1 MLFRLCIYYR
11 KIKVKLKINCKI
23 QDIPTIKNFANP
35 VWDNHKYHN
44 NFHNKDQIYLV
55 QKYYYN

>member
-23 QDIPTIKNFANP
+23 QDIPTIKNFAP
-35 VWDNHKYHN
+35 HKYHK

-55 QKYYYN
+55 QEYYYN